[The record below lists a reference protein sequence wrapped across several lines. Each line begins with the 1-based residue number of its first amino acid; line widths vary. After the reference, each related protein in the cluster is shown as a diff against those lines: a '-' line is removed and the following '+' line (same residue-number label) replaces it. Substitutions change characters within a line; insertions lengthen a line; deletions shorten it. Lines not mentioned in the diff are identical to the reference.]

1 LKSALGSLPR
11 EAWELVRSWWRVDRI
26 RVSPREGR
34 LLSLEPPCV
43 VFITSRPAQVVE
55 RIAPDPT
62 ASDPSVTYRCRT
74 STGPAELCVRLTGP
88 RELHITW
95 RESNRERAIPE
106 SEVTL

>member
-1 LKSALGSLPR
+1 
-11 EAWELVRSWWRVDRI
+11 VDRI

-55 RIAPDPT
+55 RIAPDPIAPEPT
-62 ASDPSVTYRCRT
+62 VTYRCRT
-74 STGPAELCVRLTGP
+74 ATSTAELRVRLTSP
-88 RELHITW
+88 QELHITW
-95 RESNRERAIPE
+95 RESGRERVIPE